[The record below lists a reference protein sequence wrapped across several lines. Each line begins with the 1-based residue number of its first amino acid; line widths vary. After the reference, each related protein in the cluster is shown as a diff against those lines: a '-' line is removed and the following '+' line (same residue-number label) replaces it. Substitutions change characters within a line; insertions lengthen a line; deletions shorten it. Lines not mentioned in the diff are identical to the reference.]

1 MNAVSESRS
10 ADESI
15 AATLARARVLIEK
28 QNFDSAIQLYTA
40 LLEAHLP
47 SDLRS
52 EVETNLAAALCTL
65 AQGPHAP
72 KNTALGQLDRARE
85 LLNAALRHR
94 RRTTAPREWAASRA
108 NLALV
113 HMARYEVTRNENDV
127 LSAHLALDGTE
138 DALDRAGEGELL
150 DWVAAIRDH
159 LLDLRDRRARRR

>member
-1 MNAVSESRS
+1 MNESRS
-10 ADESI
+10 AGESI
-15 AATLARARVLIEK
+15 AATLARARALIEK
-28 QNFDSAIQLYTA
+28 QDFDSAVQVYTV
-40 LLEAHLP
+40 LLETNLP

-72 KNTALGQLDRARE
+72 KNTALSQLDRARG
-85 LLNAALRHR
+85 LLAAALRHR

-138 DALDRAGEGELL
+138 DALGRAGEGELVG
-150 DWVAAIRDH
+150 WVAAIRDH
-159 LLDLRDRRARRR
+159 LLDLRERRARRR